1 MSERYATLV
10 KGNDGRDVVSN
21 ISLMQGTTPEIRKD
35 SAAKVVK
42 VADGVKIGMV
52 KGGKHGSVGGWGW
65 DDPTDVETTDTR
77 SPADGNIEKAR
88 ASVAKK

>member
-1 MSERYATLV
+1 MSERYATIV
-10 KGNDGRDVVSN
+10 KDNDGREVISN
-21 ISLMQGTTPEIRKD
+21 ISLMEGTTPEIRKD
-35 SAAKVVK
+35 SDAKVLK
-42 VADGVKIGMV
+42 VADGVLIGMV
-52 KGGKHGSVGGWGW
+52 KGGKYGSVAGWGW